1 MRDWLWYASL
11 AIESVILALLV
22 WRRELPWLCVWLAFD
37 VLTGSLSV
45 AMHIMHPAGGM
56 YQIPWG
62 LKQPGVIVTRI
73 LAARECW
80 GRLSGR
86 AWTGGAIFLSALI
99 YESTYRNWPRSILDA
114 EFAAIA
120 ITSATLAFII
130 LRSLYAVK
138 KLTVDPVSVEH
149 GHVMLGY
156 LLMLAFIY
164 YVTPAYRDTI
174 GIGTGIVA
182 SSAYSSWLFVF
193 VRHKTHS

>member
-11 AIESVILALLV
+11 VIESVVLALLI
-22 WRRELPWLCVWLAFD
+22 WRRELPWLCLWLAFD
-37 VLTGSLSV
+37 ILTGALSV
-45 AMHIMHPAGGM
+45 AMHVKYPTEGK
-56 YQIPWG
+56 YRIPWE
-62 LKQPGVIVTRI
+62 LKQPGVVATRI

-80 GRLSGR
+80 NRLSGR
-86 AWTGGAIFLSALI
+86 AWTGGAIFLSVLI
-99 YESTYRNWPRSILDA
+99 YESMYRTWPHSILDA

-130 LRSLYAVK
+130 IRSLYAVK
-138 KLTVDPVSVEH
+138 KLTVDPVSIQH

-156 LLMLAFIY
+156 LLMLAFVY

-182 SSAYSSWLFVF
+182 VLAYSSWLVVF
-193 VRHKTHS
+193 VKHKTHS